1 MRQVGSV
8 IRHGAGNFVTTATKH
23 TQALRLILVDDDRV
37 RASAVEINLTQAGF
51 TVLSVIPT
59 GSGLLYQ
66 MAQQEPDVV
75 IIALDSPDRDVLES
89 LAIASSHNARP
100 VVMFSESGDQSFIAD
115 AISAGVT
122 AYQVEDISPR
132 RVRAAIDVAIA
143 QFSAFNSIKRELDQ
157 TRRQLSERKQVEKA
171 KGLLVAIHNVT
182 EEEAFSTLRKLAM
195 EKNKTLGE
203 TACDV
208 IAILDKS
215 SRRGSDNE

>member
-1 MRQVGSV
+1 M
-8 IRHGAGNFVTTATKH
+8 
-23 TQALRLILVDDDRV
+23 LVDDDHQ
-37 RASAVEINLTQAGF
+37 RAAAVEEDLRQAGF

-100 VVMFSESGDQSFIAD
+100 VVMFSESGDQRFITD

-122 AYQVEDISPR
+122 AYQAEDISPR

-171 KGLLVAIHNVT
+171 KGLLMAVHNVS
-182 EEEAFSTLRKLAM
+182 EDAAFSTLRKLAM
-195 EKNKTLGE
+195 NGNKTLGE
-203 TACDV
+203 TAADV
-208 IAILDKS
+208 IAILEKS
-215 SRRGSDNE
+215 SRSGAEND